1 MNLTLLVENNPKIES
16 FYMLNLSTW
25 LGLDTLTK
33 NKGEFA
39 VKYLETSADKV
50 RLIIVR
56 SQIGKEQTAKMVL
69 DFLKANNLTIPVI
82 VLGPGDFAPHLQV
95 PNSLDLKLLIKT
107 AASAL
112 KITAKEMTSK
122 VVPDFFPIPIL
133 YFNVIKR
140 SVCTVYAEDFD
151 HDGKYVPRIEK
162 LKTFDSSLITHMV
175 QEGVTHLYVDKMDR
189 LDFVNN
195 VTSELISTLESEE
208 ISPDEQHTAADKSIE
223 LLSKKLLTI
232 GITEETIGLAK
243 KNMEVIRSNVKKN
256 PKLSKLLERL
266 LANKTSYL
274 YKHTQILTYI
284 SLHIIRNIDWGTPEQ
299 EDKISFISFFHD
311 IALENDIQCQIA
323 TTNELKRAD
332 FTTEEKTLVE
342 RHAQISAE
350 FVTKFPHAPM
360 GTDQI
365 IRQHHG
371 MLNGVGFS
379 DHFGANVS
387 PMAIVFIVA
396 EEYTRIIMKRETGPF
411 DKEEMMRE
419 LKEVFPTSRFAKI
432 VEKLQTVSF

>member
-1 MNLTLLVENNPKIES
+1 
-16 FYMLNLSTW
+16 MLNLSTW
-25 LGLDTLTK
+25 LGLETISK

-39 VKYLETSADKV
+39 VKYLETNADKL

-56 SQIGKEQTAKMVL
+56 SQIGKESTAKMVL
-69 DFLKANNLTIPVI
+69 EYLKANNLSIPVI
-82 VLGPGDFAPHLQV
+82 IIGHGEFDGQMQV

-107 AASAL
+107 AAAAT
-112 KITAKEMTSK
+112 KITAKEMMSK
-122 VVPDFFPIPIL
+122 VVPNYFPIPIL
-133 YFNVIKR
+133 YFNCIKR

-151 HDGKYVPRIEK
+151 KENTYVPRIEK
-162 LKTFDSSLITHMV
+162 NTTFDTNLITHMV

-195 VTSELISTLESEE
+195 VTSELISTLEAEE
-208 ISPDEQHTAADKSIE
+208 ISVDEQHTATDKNIE
-223 LLSKKLLTI
+223 LLSRKLLSI

-243 KNMEVIRSNVKKN
+243 KNIDAIRTNVKKN
-256 PKLSKLLERL
+256 PKLSKLLDRL
-266 LANKTSYL
+266 LSNKTSYL

-311 IALENDIQCQIA
+311 IALENDVQCQIHS
-323 TTNELKRAD
+323 TNELKRAN
-332 FTTEEKTLVE
+332 FSTEEKTLVE
-342 RHAQISAE
+342 RHAQIAAE
-350 FVTKFPHAPM
+350 FVQKFPHAPM

-371 MLNGVGFS
+371 QLNGIGFS
-379 DHFGANVS
+379 DHYGANVS

-396 EEYTRIIMKRETGPF
+396 EEYTRIIMKREAGPF
-411 DKEEMMRE
+411 DRDEMMRE
-419 LKEVFPTSRFAKI
+419 LKDIFPTSRFAKI
-432 VEKLQTVSF
+432 VEKLATVSF